1 MTITFHFVAS
11 QADDAQQAL
20 QECLD
25 LYGQCDA
32 ESADVIVALG
42 GDGMMLQAV
51 NSVLNKNKPIYGMNK
66 GTIGFLMN
74 EYSAEDLP
82 KRVEQAVST
91 RIYPLSMTTVDVEG
105 DISHA
110 LALNEVSLFRQSYQA
125 AKLRISIDGKVR
137 LPELICDGILCA
149 TPQGSTAYNF
159 SAQGPIIPIRA
170 PLLALTPISPFRPRR
185 WNGALLPNQSHVK
198 IEVLEH
204 EKRPVNAVAD
214 HSEVK
219 SVAEVRIH
227 EDQSQ
232 SAVIMFD
239 ASHSWEDRIL
249 DEQFRNSG

>member
-82 KRVEQAVST
+82 KRVEQ
-91 RIYPLSMTTVDVEG
+91 
-105 DISHA
+105 
-110 LALNEVSLFRQSYQA
+110 
-125 AKLRISIDGKVR
+125 
-137 LPELICDGILCA
+137 
-149 TPQGSTAYNF
+149 
-159 SAQGPIIPIRA
+159 
-170 PLLALTPISPFRPRR
+170 
-185 WNGALLPNQSHVK
+185 
-198 IEVLEH
+198 
-204 EKRPVNAVAD
+204 
-214 HSEVK
+214 
-219 SVAEVRIH
+219 
-227 EDQSQ
+227 
-232 SAVIMFD
+232 
-239 ASHSWEDRIL
+239 
-249 DEQFRNSG
+249 